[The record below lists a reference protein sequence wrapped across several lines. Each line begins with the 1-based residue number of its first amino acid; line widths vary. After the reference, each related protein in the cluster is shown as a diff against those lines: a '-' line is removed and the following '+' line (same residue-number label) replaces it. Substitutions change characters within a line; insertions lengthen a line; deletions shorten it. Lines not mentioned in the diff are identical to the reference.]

1 MKRNDAH
8 STCLTGVLGGSK
20 ELVHV
25 KYLKHYVAHRKN
37 EISTSCNYYYYYRV
51 VVVIITYYIPSLAPL
66 FPLIFT
72 IPCVILKEER
82 NYKQEQWLFSFPC
95 SLTEA
100 GASWFN
106 ACIWDSGA
114 LILYPFLDFLPLVHS
129 HFPQSTPAGE
139 SAEDTNDCIGETSD
153 SAGEANEWA
162 CKDVQKWRLG
172 INQMVVMSCE

>member
-1 MKRNDAH
+1 MGQLLPPFLTTLWPSSCYTSSCDPVSCSVKRNDAH

-82 NYKQEQWLFSFPC
+82 NYKQEQ
-95 SLTEA
+95 
-100 GASWFN
+100 
-106 ACIWDSGA
+106 
-114 LILYPFLDFLPLVHS
+114 
-129 HFPQSTPAGE
+129 
-139 SAEDTNDCIGETSD
+139 
-153 SAGEANEWA
+153 
-162 CKDVQKWRLG
+162 
-172 INQMVVMSCE
+172 